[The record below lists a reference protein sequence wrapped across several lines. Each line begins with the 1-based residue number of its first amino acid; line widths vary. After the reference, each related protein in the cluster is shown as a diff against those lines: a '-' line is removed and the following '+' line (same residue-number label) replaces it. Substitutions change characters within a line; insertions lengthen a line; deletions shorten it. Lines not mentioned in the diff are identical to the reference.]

1 MKEIAI
7 IIPTYKA
14 HKTIERTLLSIALQS
29 IKDKIKVYLS
39 VDADGENYDYLLD
52 YKKHFDMEILY
63 AEKNGGPG
71 VARQYAID
79 RTKEPFIVFIDADD
93 SFVGAFALEY
103 LYQMINSG
111 DDVIM
116 GRALMVE
123 EMRNGML
130 QNHEQDMVWLH
141 GKIYKREFMEK
152 YNIRFTKLRANEDV
166 GFNRLFR
173 LLKGKNR
180 IPSLNQVVYA
190 WHYEE
195 GSIVRSKGHEYEF
208 AGSIEGAVTN
218 TIESVKHA
226 IEYDFAKEECYTLI
240 LEQLFHN
247 YIYYLRVL
255 EYAPQQEEFAL
266 KHFRRYYKELYHL
279 MPEDFIKEWKVKAGH
294 NVIYQMYN
302 ETAGFIPQIS
312 YFEFEKLIKRKTV
325 D

>member
-1 MKEIAI
+1 MKEIAV

-14 HKTIERTLLSIALQS
+14 HKTIERTLLSIAIQS

-52 YKKHFDMEILY
+52 FKRYFDIEIFY
-63 AEKNGGPG
+63 AEINGGPG

-93 SFVGAFALEY
+93 TFVGAFALAY
-103 LYQMINSG
+103 LHQMIKSG
-111 DDVIM
+111 DDVVM

-123 EMRNGML
+123 QTSSGLIE
-130 QNHEQDMVWLH
+130 NHNQDMVWLH

-152 YNIRFTKLRANEDV
+152 FNIRFTNLRANEDV

-173 LLKGKNR
+173 LLKGELR

-195 GSIVRSKGHEYEF
+195 NSIVRSKGHSYEF
-208 AGSIEGAVTN
+208 SGSIEGAVTN
-218 TIESVKHA
+218 TIESVNHA
-226 IEYDFAKEECYTLI
+226 IKYDFAKEECYTLI

-247 YIYYLRVL
+247 YIYFTRVL
-255 EYAPQQEEFAL
+255 AFAPEQRAFAL
-266 KHFRRYYKELYHL
+266 KHFRRFYRELYHL
-279 MPEDFIKEWKVKAGH
+279 IPQEFLSRYKNKAAY
-294 NVIYQMYN
+294 NVIR
-302 ETAGFIPQIS
+302 ETYTETFGFIPEIS
-312 YFEFEKLIKRKTV
+312 YPEFERLISRK
-325 D
+325 

>member
-1 MKEIAI
+1 MKEIAV

-29 IKDKIKVYLS
+29 IKDKIKVYIS
-39 VDADGENYDYLLD
+39 VDADGEDYDYLYD
-52 YKKHFDMEILY
+52 YKRFFDMEILY
-63 AEKNGGPG
+63 AKKNGGPG

-79 RTKEPFIVFIDADD
+79 RSKEPYIVFIDADD
-93 SFVGAFALEY
+93 SFVGAFALAY
-103 LYQMINSG
+103 LHQIIRSG

-123 EMRNGML
+123 ETRNGML

-152 YNIRFTKLRANEDV
+152 YKIRFTKLRANEDV
-166 GFNRLFR
+166 GFNRLFK
-173 LLKGKNR
+173 LLKGNNR

-195 GSIVRSKGHEYEF
+195 NSIVRSKGHEYEF

-218 TIESVKHA
+218 TIESVQHA
-226 IEYDFAKEECYTLI
+226 MQYKFAREEVYTLI
-240 LEQLFHN
+240 LEQLFSN

-255 EYAPQQEEFAL
+255 EYAPQQTEFAL
-266 KHFRRYYKELYHL
+266 KNFRRYYKALYHL
-279 MPEDFIKEWKVKAGH
+279 IPKDFLKEWKAKAGH
-294 NVIYQMYN
+294 NVIYSMFS
-302 ETAGFIPQIS
+302 ETANFIPQIS
-312 YFEFEKLIKRKTV
+312 YFEFERLISR
-325 D
+325 

>member
-1 MKEIAI
+1 MKEIAV

-29 IKDKIKVYLS
+29 IKDKIKVYIS
-39 VDADGENYDYLLD
+39 VDADGEDYDYLYD
-52 YKKHFDMEILY
+52 YKRFFDMEILY
-63 AEKNGGPG
+63 AKKNGGPG

-79 RTKEPFIVFIDADD
+79 RSKEPYIVFIDADD
-93 SFVGAFALEY
+93 SFVGAFALAY
-103 LYQMINSG
+103 LHQIIRSG

-123 EMRNGML
+123 ETRNGML

-152 YNIRFTKLRANEDV
+152 YKIRFTKLRANEDV
-166 GFNRLFR
+166 GFNRLFK
-173 LLKGKNR
+173 LLKGSNR

-195 GSIVRSKGHEYEF
+195 NSIVRSKGHEYEF

-218 TIESVKHA
+218 TIESVQHA
-226 IEYDFAKEECYTLI
+226 MQYKFAREEVYTLI
-240 LEQLFHN
+240 LEQLFSN

-255 EYAPQQEEFAL
+255 EYAPQQKSFAL
-266 KHFRRYYKELYHL
+266 KHFRRYYRELYHL
-279 MPEDFIKEWKVKAGH
+279 IPNEFIKQWKAKAGH
-294 NVIYQMYN
+294 NVIFSMYG

-312 YFEFEKLIKRKTV
+312 YFEFERLISR
-325 D
+325 